1 MYNLLNKCLPLDE
14 DNEVV
19 KKKIKQNNP
28 AYAVIKSTG
37 DNVSG
42 IA

>member
-1 MYNLLNKCLPLDE
+1 MKIMKSLK
-14 DNEVV
+14 

-42 IA
+42 MHCLG